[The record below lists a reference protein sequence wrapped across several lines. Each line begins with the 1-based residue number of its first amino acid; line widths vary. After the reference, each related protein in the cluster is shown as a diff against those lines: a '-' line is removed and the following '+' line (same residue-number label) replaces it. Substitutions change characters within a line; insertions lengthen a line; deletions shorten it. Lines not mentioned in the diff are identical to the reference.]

1 MKALKC
7 DICGGLVEFVRIPQK
22 VKPVIPNKLQFY
34 YKDEFDEKSSG
45 RLFDICPEC
54 YAAIKKTIDDRR
66 KITIKPNE
74 DDLK

>member
-7 DICGGLVEFVRIPQK
+7 DICGGLVEFVIPTK
-22 VKPVIPNKLQFY
+22 GKPAIPNKLQFY

-45 RLFDICPEC
+45 RLFDICPDC

-66 KITIKPNE
+66 KITIEPNE

>member
-22 VKPVIPNKLQFY
+22 VKHVIPNKLQFY
-34 YKDEFDEKSSG
+34 YKDEFDEKSGGS
-45 RLFDICPEC
+45 LFDICPEC